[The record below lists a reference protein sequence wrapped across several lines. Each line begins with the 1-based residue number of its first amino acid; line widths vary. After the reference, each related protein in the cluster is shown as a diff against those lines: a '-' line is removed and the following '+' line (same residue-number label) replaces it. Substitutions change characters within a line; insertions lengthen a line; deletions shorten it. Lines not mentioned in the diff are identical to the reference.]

1 MKFYSVIYNAIEDVE
16 ASMKG
21 MLKPIY
27 EEVALGS
34 AEIRQV
40 FRSSRFG
47 NIAGSIVRSGIIK
60 RGTKARLVRDGVV
73 VANELSIESLRREKD
88 DVTEGE
94 RRRSASALKSATGLI
109 RSEVGKAL
117 GIRLTPTI
125 SFQLDSLPTTARS
138 IEDALAQAQVRD
150 AAIARA
156 AEGASY
162 AGDANPYR
170 TKDEDED
177 AATSD
182 SAASAESSESADS
195 AESSESAASSDS
207 AESAASPEEAVHEQ
221 DVFADE
227 QDGGIDNRQI
237 AALQAQAMAEAAQAD
252 AQGRSSHDQL

>member
-1 MKFYSVIYNAIEDVE
+1 MADPARARRVADRIHKTVAQVLERRIKDPRLGFVTITDVRVTGDLQQATVFYTVY
-16 ASMKG
+16 G
-21 MLKPIY
+21 
-27 EEVALGS
+27 
-34 AEIRQV
+34 
-40 FRSSRFG
+40 
-47 NIAGSIVRSGIIK
+47 
-60 RGTKARLVRDGVV
+60 
-73 VANELSIESLRREKD
+73 
-88 DVTEGE
+88 TEGE

-117 GIRLTPTI
+117 GIRLTPII

-138 IEDALAQAQVRD
+138 IEDALAQAQARD

-177 AATSD
+177 AASSD
-182 SAASAESSESADS
+182 SG
-195 AESSESAASSDS
+195 ESAAS

-227 QDGGIDNRQI
+227 QEGGVDNRQI

>member
-1 MKFYSVIYNAIEDVE
+1 MADPARARRVADRIHKTVAQVLERRIKDPRLGFVTITDVRVTGDLQQATVFYTVY
-16 ASMKG
+16 G
-21 MLKPIY
+21 
-27 EEVALGS
+27 
-34 AEIRQV
+34 
-40 FRSSRFG
+40 
-47 NIAGSIVRSGIIK
+47 
-60 RGTKARLVRDGVV
+60 
-73 VANELSIESLRREKD
+73 
-88 DVTEGE
+88 TEGE

-177 AATSD
+177 TATSD
-182 SAASAESSESADS
+182 SAASAESSESA
-195 AESSESAASSDS
+195 AS
-207 AESAASPEEAVHEQ
+207 AESAASPEESVHEQ

-227 QDGGIDNRQI
+227 QDGGVDNRQI

>member
-1 MKFYSVIYNAIEDVE
+1 MADPARARRVADRIHKTVAQVLERRIKDPRLGFVTITDVRVTGDLQQATVFYTVY
-16 ASMKG
+16 G
-21 MLKPIY
+21 
-27 EEVALGS
+27 
-34 AEIRQV
+34 
-40 FRSSRFG
+40 
-47 NIAGSIVRSGIIK
+47 
-60 RGTKARLVRDGVV
+60 
-73 VANELSIESLRREKD
+73 
-88 DVTEGE
+88 TEGE

-138 IEDALAQAQVRD
+138 IEDALAQAQARD

-177 AATSD
+177 EDAASSD
-182 SAASAESSESADS
+182 SAASAESGESA
-195 AESSESAASSDS
+195 DS
-207 AESAASPEEAVHEQ
+207 AESAASPEEAEHEQ

-227 QDGGIDNRQI
+227 QEGGVDNRQI

>member
-1 MKFYSVIYNAIEDVE
+1 MADPARARRVADRIHKTVAQVLERRIKDPRLGFVTITDVRVTGDLQQATVFYTVY
-16 ASMKG
+16 G
-21 MLKPIY
+21 
-27 EEVALGS
+27 
-34 AEIRQV
+34 
-40 FRSSRFG
+40 
-47 NIAGSIVRSGIIK
+47 
-60 RGTKARLVRDGVV
+60 
-73 VANELSIESLRREKD
+73 
-88 DVTEGE
+88 TEGE

-138 IEDALAQAQVRD
+138 IEDALAQAQARD

-177 AATSD
+177 EDAASSD
-182 SAASAESSESADS
+182 SAASAESSESA
-195 AESSESAASSDS
+195 DS

-227 QDGGIDNRQI
+227 QEGGVDNRQI

>member
-1 MKFYSVIYNAIEDVE
+1 MADPARARRVADRIHKTVAQVLERRIKDPRLGFVTITDVRVTGDLQQATVFYSVY
-16 ASMKG
+16 G
-21 MLKPIY
+21 
-27 EEVALGS
+27 
-34 AEIRQV
+34 
-40 FRSSRFG
+40 
-47 NIAGSIVRSGIIK
+47 
-60 RGTKARLVRDGVV
+60 
-73 VANELSIESLRREKD
+73 
-88 DVTEGE
+88 TEGE

-138 IEDALAQAQVRD
+138 IEDALAQAQARD

-177 AATSD
+177 EDAASSD
-182 SAASAESSESADS
+182 SAASAESSESA
-195 AESSESAASSDS
+195 DS

-227 QDGGIDNRQI
+227 QEGGVDNRQI

>member
-1 MKFYSVIYNAIEDVE
+1 MADPARARRVADRIHKTVAQVLERRIKDPRLGFVTITDVRVTGDLQQATVFYTVY
-16 ASMKG
+16 G
-21 MLKPIY
+21 
-27 EEVALGS
+27 
-34 AEIRQV
+34 
-40 FRSSRFG
+40 
-47 NIAGSIVRSGIIK
+47 
-60 RGTKARLVRDGVV
+60 
-73 VANELSIESLRREKD
+73 
-88 DVTEGE
+88 TEGE

-138 IEDALAQAQVRD
+138 IEDALAQAQARD

-162 AGDANPYR
+162 AGEANPYR
-170 TKDEDED
+170 TKDEGED

-182 SAASAESSESADS
+182 NAASAES
-195 AESSESAASSDS
+195 AA
-207 AESAASPEEAVHEQ
+207 SAASPEEAVHEQ

-227 QDGGIDNRQI
+227 QEGGVDNRQI

-252 AQGRSSHDQL
+252 ARGRSSHDQL

>member
-1 MKFYSVIYNAIEDVE
+1 MADPARARRVADRIHKTVAQVLERRIKDPRLGFVTITDVRVTGDLQQATVFYTVY
-16 ASMKG
+16 G
-21 MLKPIY
+21 
-27 EEVALGS
+27 
-34 AEIRQV
+34 
-40 FRSSRFG
+40 
-47 NIAGSIVRSGIIK
+47 
-60 RGTKARLVRDGVV
+60 
-73 VANELSIESLRREKD
+73 
-88 DVTEGE
+88 TEGE

-138 IEDALAQAQVRD
+138 IEDALAQAQARD

-162 AGDANPYR
+162 AEDANPYR

-177 AATSD
+177 EDAASSD
-182 SAASAESSESADS
+182 SAASAESSESA
-195 AESSESAASSDS
+195 AS

-227 QDGGIDNRQI
+227 QEGGVDNRQI

>member
-1 MKFYSVIYNAIEDVE
+1 MADPARARRVADRIHKTVAQVLERRIKDPRLGFVTITDVRVTGDLQQATVFYTVY
-16 ASMKG
+16 G
-21 MLKPIY
+21 
-27 EEVALGS
+27 
-34 AEIRQV
+34 
-40 FRSSRFG
+40 
-47 NIAGSIVRSGIIK
+47 
-60 RGTKARLVRDGVV
+60 
-73 VANELSIESLRREKD
+73 
-88 DVTEGE
+88 TEGE

-138 IEDALAQAQVRD
+138 IEDALAQAQARD
-150 AAIARA
+150 AAIASA

-177 AATSD
+177 AASSD
-182 SAASAESSESADS
+182 SAASAESSESA
-195 AESSESAASSDS
+195 AS
-207 AESAASPEEAVHEQ
+207 AESAASPEEAEHEQ

-227 QDGGIDNRQI
+227 QDGGVDNRQI

>member
-1 MKFYSVIYNAIEDVE
+1 MADPARARRVADRIHKTVAQVLERRIKDPRLGFVTITDVRVTGDLQQATVFYTVY
-16 ASMKG
+16 G
-21 MLKPIY
+21 
-27 EEVALGS
+27 
-34 AEIRQV
+34 
-40 FRSSRFG
+40 
-47 NIAGSIVRSGIIK
+47 
-60 RGTKARLVRDGVV
+60 
-73 VANELSIESLRREKD
+73 
-88 DVTEGE
+88 TEGE

-138 IEDALAQAQVRD
+138 IEDALAQAQARD

-177 AATSD
+177 AA
-182 SAASAESSESADS
+182 SAESGESA
-195 AESSESAASSDS
+195 DS
-207 AESAASPEEAVHEQ
+207 AESAASPEEAEHEQ

-227 QDGGIDNRQI
+227 QEGGVDNRQI

>member
-1 MKFYSVIYNAIEDVE
+1 MADPARARRVADRIHKTVAQVLERRIKDPRLGFVTITDVRVTGDLQQATVFYTVY
-16 ASMKG
+16 G
-21 MLKPIY
+21 
-27 EEVALGS
+27 
-34 AEIRQV
+34 
-40 FRSSRFG
+40 
-47 NIAGSIVRSGIIK
+47 
-60 RGTKARLVRDGVV
+60 
-73 VANELSIESLRREKD
+73 
-88 DVTEGE
+88 TEGE

-138 IEDALAQAQVRD
+138 IEDALAQAQARD

-182 SAASAESSESADS
+182 NAASAESGESA
-195 AESSESAASSDS
+195 DS
-207 AESAASPEEAVHEQ
+207 AESAASPEEAEHEQ

-227 QDGGIDNRQI
+227 QEGGVDNRQI

-252 AQGRSSHDQL
+252 AESRSSHDQL

>member
-1 MKFYSVIYNAIEDVE
+1 MADPARARRVADRIHKTVAQVLELRIKDPRLGFVTITDVRVTGDLQQATVFYTVY
-16 ASMKG
+16 G
-21 MLKPIY
+21 
-27 EEVALGS
+27 
-34 AEIRQV
+34 
-40 FRSSRFG
+40 
-47 NIAGSIVRSGIIK
+47 
-60 RGTKARLVRDGVV
+60 
-73 VANELSIESLRREKD
+73 
-88 DVTEGE
+88 TEGE

-138 IEDALAQAQVRD
+138 IEDALAQAQARD

-177 AATSD
+177 EDAASSD
-182 SAASAESSESADS
+182 SAASAESSESA
-195 AESSESAASSDS
+195 AS

-227 QDGGIDNRQI
+227 QEGGVDNRQI

>member
-1 MKFYSVIYNAIEDVE
+1 MADPARARRVADRIHKTVAQVLERRIKDPRLGFVTITDVRVTGDLQQATVFYTVY
-16 ASMKG
+16 G
-21 MLKPIY
+21 
-27 EEVALGS
+27 
-34 AEIRQV
+34 
-40 FRSSRFG
+40 
-47 NIAGSIVRSGIIK
+47 
-60 RGTKARLVRDGVV
+60 
-73 VANELSIESLRREKD
+73 
-88 DVTEGE
+88 TEGE

-177 AATSD
+177 AA
-182 SAASAESSESADS
+182 
-195 AESSESAASSDS
+195 SSDS

-227 QDGGIDNRQI
+227 QEGGVDNRQI

-252 AQGRSSHDQL
+252 AESRSSHDQL

>member
-1 MKFYSVIYNAIEDVE
+1 MADPARARRVADRIHKTVAQVLERRIKDPRLGFVTITDVRVTGDLQQATVFYTVY
-16 ASMKG
+16 G
-21 MLKPIY
+21 
-27 EEVALGS
+27 
-34 AEIRQV
+34 
-40 FRSSRFG
+40 
-47 NIAGSIVRSGIIK
+47 
-60 RGTKARLVRDGVV
+60 
-73 VANELSIESLRREKD
+73 
-88 DVTEGE
+88 TEGE

-138 IEDALAQAQVRD
+138 IEDALAQAQARD

-177 AATSD
+177 ATSSD
-182 SAASAESSESADS
+182 SAASSDS
-195 AESSESAASSDS
+195 GESAAS

-227 QDGGIDNRQI
+227 QEGGVDNRQI

>member
-1 MKFYSVIYNAIEDVE
+1 MADPARARRVADRIRKTVAQVLERRIKDPRLGFVTITDVRVTGDLQQATVFYTVY
-16 ASMKG
+16 G
-21 MLKPIY
+21 
-27 EEVALGS
+27 
-34 AEIRQV
+34 
-40 FRSSRFG
+40 
-47 NIAGSIVRSGIIK
+47 
-60 RGTKARLVRDGVV
+60 
-73 VANELSIESLRREKD
+73 
-88 DVTEGE
+88 TEGE

-138 IEDALAQAQVRD
+138 IEDALAQAQARD

-170 TKDEDED
+170 TKDEGEQG
-177 AATSD
+177 ASGE
-182 SAASAESSESADS
+182 SAESSASAESSESADS
-195 AESSESAASSDS
+195 AESSASAA
-207 AESAASPEEAVHEQ
+207 SAASPEEAEHEQ

-227 QDGGIDNRQI
+227 QDGGVDNRQI

>member
-1 MKFYSVIYNAIEDVE
+1 MADPARARRVADRIHKTVAQVLERRIKDPRLGFVTITDVRVTGDLQQATVFYTVY
-16 ASMKG
+16 G
-21 MLKPIY
+21 
-27 EEVALGS
+27 
-34 AEIRQV
+34 
-40 FRSSRFG
+40 
-47 NIAGSIVRSGIIK
+47 
-60 RGTKARLVRDGVV
+60 
-73 VANELSIESLRREKD
+73 
-88 DVTEGE
+88 TEGE

-138 IEDALAQAQVRD
+138 IEDALAQAQARD
-150 AAIARA
+150 AAIASA

-170 TKDEDED
+170 IKDEDED
-177 AATSD
+177 
-182 SAASAESSESADS
+182 
-195 AESSESAASSDS
+195 AASSDS
-207 AESAASPEEAVHEQ
+207 AESAASPEEAEHEQ

-227 QDGGIDNRQI
+227 QEGGVDNRQI

>member
-1 MKFYSVIYNAIEDVE
+1 MADPARARRVADRIHKTVAQVLERRIKDPRLGFVTITDVRVTGDLQQATVFYTVY
-16 ASMKG
+16 G
-21 MLKPIY
+21 
-27 EEVALGS
+27 
-34 AEIRQV
+34 
-40 FRSSRFG
+40 
-47 NIAGSIVRSGIIK
+47 
-60 RGTKARLVRDGVV
+60 
-73 VANELSIESLRREKD
+73 
-88 DVTEGE
+88 TEGE

-182 SAASAESSESADS
+182 NAASAESGESA
-195 AESSESAASSDS
+195 DS
-207 AESAASPEEAVHEQ
+207 AESAASPEEAEHEQ

-227 QDGGIDNRQI
+227 QEGGVDNRQI

>member
-1 MKFYSVIYNAIEDVE
+1 MADPARARRVADRIHKTVAQVLERRIKDPRLGFVTITDVRVTGDLQQATVFYTVY
-16 ASMKG
+16 G
-21 MLKPIY
+21 
-27 EEVALGS
+27 
-34 AEIRQV
+34 
-40 FRSSRFG
+40 
-47 NIAGSIVRSGIIK
+47 
-60 RGTKARLVRDGVV
+60 
-73 VANELSIESLRREKD
+73 
-88 DVTEGE
+88 TEGE

-138 IEDALAQAQVRD
+138 IEDALAQAQARD

-182 SAASAESSESADS
+182 NAASAESSESA
-195 AESSESAASSDS
+195 AS
-207 AESAASPEEAVHEQ
+207 AESAASPEEAEHEQ

-227 QDGGIDNRQI
+227 QEGGVDNRQI

>member
-1 MKFYSVIYNAIEDVE
+1 MADPARARRVADRIHKTVAQVLERRIKDPRLGFVTITDVRVTGDLQQATVFYTVY
-16 ASMKG
+16 G
-21 MLKPIY
+21 
-27 EEVALGS
+27 
-34 AEIRQV
+34 
-40 FRSSRFG
+40 
-47 NIAGSIVRSGIIK
+47 
-60 RGTKARLVRDGVV
+60 
-73 VANELSIESLRREKD
+73 
-88 DVTEGE
+88 TEGE

-138 IEDALAQAQVRD
+138 IEDALAQAQARD

-156 AEGASY
+156 AERASY

-177 AATSD
+177 AASSD
-182 SAASAESSESADS
+182 SATSSA
-195 AESSESAASSDS
+195 SAASSDS

-227 QDGGIDNRQI
+227 QDGGVDNRQI

>member
-1 MKFYSVIYNAIEDVE
+1 MADPARARRVADRIHKTVAQVLERRIKVPRLGFVTITDVRVTGDLQQATVFYTVY
-16 ASMKG
+16 G
-21 MLKPIY
+21 
-27 EEVALGS
+27 
-34 AEIRQV
+34 
-40 FRSSRFG
+40 
-47 NIAGSIVRSGIIK
+47 
-60 RGTKARLVRDGVV
+60 
-73 VANELSIESLRREKD
+73 
-88 DVTEGE
+88 TEGE

-138 IEDALAQAQVRD
+138 IEDALAQAQARD
-150 AAIARA
+150 AALARA

-170 TKDEDED
+170 TKDEDEQG
-177 AATSD
+177 ASGE
-182 SAASAESSESADS
+182 SAESSASAESSESADS
-195 AESSESAASSDS
+195 AES
-207 AESAASPEEAVHEQ
+207 AASPEEAEHEQ

-227 QDGGIDNRQI
+227 QDGGVDNRQI

>member
-1 MKFYSVIYNAIEDVE
+1 MADPARARRVADRIHKTVAQVLERRIKDPRLGFVTITDVRVTGDLQQATVFYTVY
-16 ASMKG
+16 G
-21 MLKPIY
+21 
-27 EEVALGS
+27 
-34 AEIRQV
+34 
-40 FRSSRFG
+40 
-47 NIAGSIVRSGIIK
+47 
-60 RGTKARLVRDGVV
+60 
-73 VANELSIESLRREKD
+73 
-88 DVTEGE
+88 TEGE

-138 IEDALAQAQVRD
+138 IEDALAQAQARD

-177 AATSD
+177 AT
-182 SAASAESSESADS
+182 
-195 AESSESAASSDS
+195 SSDS
-207 AESAASPEEAVHEQ
+207 AESAASPEEAEHEQ

-227 QDGGIDNRQI
+227 QEGGVDNRQI

>member
-1 MKFYSVIYNAIEDVE
+1 MADPARARRVADRIHKTVAQVLERRIKDPRLGFVTITDVRVTGDLQQATVFYTVY
-16 ASMKG
+16 G
-21 MLKPIY
+21 
-27 EEVALGS
+27 
-34 AEIRQV
+34 
-40 FRSSRFG
+40 
-47 NIAGSIVRSGIIK
+47 
-60 RGTKARLVRDGVV
+60 
-73 VANELSIESLRREKD
+73 
-88 DVTEGE
+88 TEGE

-182 SAASAESSESADS
+182 SAASAESSESA
-195 AESSESAASSDS
+195 AS

-227 QDGGIDNRQI
+227 QDGGVDNRQI
-237 AALQAQAMAEAAQAD
+237 AALQAQAMAEAGQAD

>member
-1 MKFYSVIYNAIEDVE
+1 MADPARARRVADRIHKTVAQVLERRIKDPRLGFVTITDVRVTGDLQQATVFYTVY
-16 ASMKG
+16 G
-21 MLKPIY
+21 
-27 EEVALGS
+27 
-34 AEIRQV
+34 
-40 FRSSRFG
+40 
-47 NIAGSIVRSGIIK
+47 
-60 RGTKARLVRDGVV
+60 
-73 VANELSIESLRREKD
+73 
-88 DVTEGE
+88 TEGE

-138 IEDALAQAQVRD
+138 IEDALAQAQARD

-177 AATSD
+177 AASSD
-182 SAASAESSESADS
+182 SGESAASAESGESA
-195 AESSESAASSDS
+195 DS
-207 AESAASPEEAVHEQ
+207 AESAASPEEAEHEQ

-227 QDGGIDNRQI
+227 QEGGVDNRQV

>member
-1 MKFYSVIYNAIEDVE
+1 MADPARARRVADRIHKTVAQVLERRIKDPRLGFVTITDVRVTGDLQQATVFYTVY
-16 ASMKG
+16 G
-21 MLKPIY
+21 
-27 EEVALGS
+27 
-34 AEIRQV
+34 
-40 FRSSRFG
+40 
-47 NIAGSIVRSGIIK
+47 
-60 RGTKARLVRDGVV
+60 
-73 VANELSIESLRREKD
+73 
-88 DVTEGE
+88 TEGE

-138 IEDALAQAQVRD
+138 IEDALAQAQARD

-156 AEGASY
+156 SEGASY
-162 AGDANPYR
+162 AGEANPYR

-182 SAASAESSESADS
+182 NGESAASAESGESA
-195 AESSESAASSDS
+195 DS
-207 AESAASPEEAVHEQ
+207 AESAASPEEAEHEQ

-227 QDGGIDNRQI
+227 QEGGVDNRQI

>member
-1 MKFYSVIYNAIEDVE
+1 MADPARARRVADRIHKTVAQVLERRIKDPRLGFVTITDVRVTGDLQQATVFYTVY
-16 ASMKG
+16 G
-21 MLKPIY
+21 
-27 EEVALGS
+27 
-34 AEIRQV
+34 
-40 FRSSRFG
+40 
-47 NIAGSIVRSGIIK
+47 
-60 RGTKARLVRDGVV
+60 
-73 VANELSIESLRREKD
+73 
-88 DVTEGE
+88 TEGE

-138 IEDALAQAQVRD
+138 IEDALAQAQARD

-177 AATSD
+177 ATSSD
-182 SAASAESSESADS
+182 NAASAESSESA
-195 AESSESAASSDS
+195 AS

-227 QDGGIDNRQI
+227 QEGGVDNRQI

>member
-1 MKFYSVIYNAIEDVE
+1 MADPARARRVADRIHKTVAQVLERRIKDPRLGFVTITDVRVTGDLQQATVFYTVY
-16 ASMKG
+16 G
-21 MLKPIY
+21 
-27 EEVALGS
+27 
-34 AEIRQV
+34 
-40 FRSSRFG
+40 
-47 NIAGSIVRSGIIK
+47 
-60 RGTKARLVRDGVV
+60 
-73 VANELSIESLRREKD
+73 
-88 DVTEGE
+88 TEGE

-138 IEDALAQAQVRD
+138 IEDALAQAQARD

-182 SAASAESSESADS
+182 SAASAESSESA
-195 AESSESAASSDS
+195 AS

-227 QDGGIDNRQI
+227 QEGGVDNRQI

>member
-1 MKFYSVIYNAIEDVE
+1 MADPARARRVADRIHKTVAQVLERRIKDPRLGFVTITDVRVTGDLQQATVFYTVY
-16 ASMKG
+16 G
-21 MLKPIY
+21 
-27 EEVALGS
+27 
-34 AEIRQV
+34 
-40 FRSSRFG
+40 
-47 NIAGSIVRSGIIK
+47 
-60 RGTKARLVRDGVV
+60 
-73 VANELSIESLRREKD
+73 
-88 DVTEGE
+88 TEGE

-138 IEDALAQAQVRD
+138 IEDALAQAQARD

-177 AATSD
+177 ASSD
-182 SAASAESSESADS
+182 SAASSDS
-195 AESSESAASSDS
+195 GESAAS
-207 AESAASPEEAVHEQ
+207 AESAASPEEAEHEQ

-227 QDGGIDNRQI
+227 QEGGVDNRQI

>member
-1 MKFYSVIYNAIEDVE
+1 MADPARARRVADRIHKTVAQVLERRIKDPRLGFVTITDVRVTGDLQQATVFYTVY
-16 ASMKG
+16 G
-21 MLKPIY
+21 
-27 EEVALGS
+27 
-34 AEIRQV
+34 
-40 FRSSRFG
+40 
-47 NIAGSIVRSGIIK
+47 
-60 RGTKARLVRDGVV
+60 
-73 VANELSIESLRREKD
+73 
-88 DVTEGE
+88 TEGE

-138 IEDALAQAQVRD
+138 IEDALAQAQARD

-177 AATSD
+177 EDAASSD
-182 SAASAESSESADS
+182 SAASAESSESA
-195 AESSESAASSDS
+195 AS

-227 QDGGIDNRQI
+227 QEGGVDNRQI

-252 AQGRSSHDQL
+252 AQGRSRHDQL

>member
-1 MKFYSVIYNAIEDVE
+1 MADPARARRVADRIHKTVAQVLERRIKDPRLGFVTITDVRVTGDLQQATVFYTVY
-16 ASMKG
+16 G
-21 MLKPIY
+21 
-27 EEVALGS
+27 
-34 AEIRQV
+34 
-40 FRSSRFG
+40 
-47 NIAGSIVRSGIIK
+47 
-60 RGTKARLVRDGVV
+60 
-73 VANELSIESLRREKD
+73 
-88 DVTEGE
+88 TEGE

-138 IEDALAQAQVRD
+138 IEDALAQAQARD

-170 TKDEDED
+170 TKDEDEQG
-177 AATSD
+177 ASGE
-182 SAASAESSESADS
+182 SAESSASAESSESADS
-195 AESSESAASSDS
+195 AES
-207 AESAASPEEAVHEQ
+207 AASPEEAEHEQ

-227 QDGGIDNRQI
+227 QDGGVDNRQI

-252 AQGRSSHDQL
+252 TQGRSSHDQL

>member
-1 MKFYSVIYNAIEDVE
+1 MADPARARRVADRIHKTVAQVLERRIKDPRLGFVTITDVRVTGDLQQATVFYTVY
-16 ASMKG
+16 G
-21 MLKPIY
+21 
-27 EEVALGS
+27 
-34 AEIRQV
+34 
-40 FRSSRFG
+40 
-47 NIAGSIVRSGIIK
+47 
-60 RGTKARLVRDGVV
+60 
-73 VANELSIESLRREKD
+73 
-88 DVTEGE
+88 TEGE

-138 IEDALAQAQVRD
+138 IEDALAQAQARD
-150 AAIARA
+150 AAIART

-177 AATSD
+177 ATSSD
-182 SAASAESSESADS
+182 SAASSDS
-195 AESSESAASSDS
+195 GESAAS

-227 QDGGIDNRQI
+227 QEGGVDNRQI